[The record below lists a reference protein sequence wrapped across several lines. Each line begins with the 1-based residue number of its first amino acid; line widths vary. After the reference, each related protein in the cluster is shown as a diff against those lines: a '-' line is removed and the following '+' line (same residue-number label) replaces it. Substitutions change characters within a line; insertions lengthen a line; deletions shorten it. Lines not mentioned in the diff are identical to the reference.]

1 MSERALP
8 GQDDEID
15 EEANEAPP
23 SRWTTP
29 PDWPVHLDQE
39 AFDALVADAL
49 DVLPREWSPLLDN
62 MAVVVE
68 EEPTEADLRDVPQGD
83 TLFGLYRGA
92 PVTVQFLGGG
102 LAGPAMGAPPEIAL
116 FQGPL
121 ERASAD
127 EADLRQRV
135 EATLVHEIGHHFGY
149 SEDRLREAEGDENWN
164 REEGD
169 GGREED

>member
-8 GQDDEID
+8 GQDDETD
-15 EEANEAPP
+15 ETPP

-29 PDWPVHLDQE
+29 PDWPVHLDGD

-49 DVLPREWSPLLDN
+49 DALPREWSPLLDN

-68 EEPTEADLRDVPQGD
+68 EEPTEADLSGVREGD
-83 TLFGLYRGA
+83 TLLGLYRGA

-121 ERASAD
+121 ERASSD
-127 EADLRQRV
+127 EADLRRRV

-149 SEDRLREAEGDENWN
+149 SEGRLRAAEGDAEWE
-164 REEGD
+164 RDEGD